1 MKPDEDKVF
10 IQDISLNLLATGVPI
25 RVNLG
30 GRSMLPFLKSGDVGT
45 VIPVKPEELSVG
57 DVVMFHNSIKIIAH
71 RIIHIRYQNGKYQ
84 ILTKGDSSRHPDQ
97 PLAGHEIL
105 GKLISFEHK
114 GIKHDLL
121 SPKWQRRNIFMA
133 RYSGWFRPLYY
144 LYFLLKRVIRKLYSG
159 SR

>member
-1 MKPDEDKVF
+1 MKPDDDKVF

-45 VIPVKPEELSVG
+45 VIPVKPEELAIG
-57 DVVMFHNSIKIIAH
+57 DVVMFRNSIKIIAH
-71 RIIHIRYQNGKYQ
+71 RIIEIRHHKGKYQ
-84 ILTKGDSSRHPDQ
+84 IRTKGDSSRHPDQ
-97 PLAGHEIL
+97 ILEGPEIL
-105 GKLISFEHK
+105 GKLISFEHN

-121 SPKWQRRNIFMA
+121 SPHWQRRNIFMA
-133 RYSGWFRPLYY
+133 RYSGWFRPVYY
-144 LYFLLKRVIRKLYSG
+144 LYFLLKRLIRKIYSI